1 MANAQLDLSILFFLT
16 YILSKTISFCLPG
29 QFSSDCV
36 HGVLLWRW
44 WDDDTTAGVGV
55 DKFGVQLQE
64 VLESS
69 VNCVF
74 ILGSGFL
81 PDFRLNSKRESEKS
95 GCLAAVPAL
104 HIDLTQK
111 ISYVSV

>member
-1 MANAQLDLSILFFLT
+1 MLA
-16 YILSKTISFCLPG
+16 KTISFCLPG
-29 QFSSDCV
+29 QFSPDCV

-55 DKFGVQLQE
+55 HKLGMQLQE

-69 VNCVF
+69 VDCVF
-74 ILGSGFL
+74 ILGSGSL
-81 PDFRLNSKRESEKS
+81 PNFRLNSEREAEKS
-95 GCLAAVPAL
+95 DCLAAVPAL

-111 ISYVSV
+111 ISFVSV